1 MCCTGLTTF
10 CSHMG
15 SPVIAALLKG
25 KIIFLTSM
33 DSLAPELSSV
43 DLQSINTDPWT
54 KMLPPP
60 AAESITNRE
69 KHPLLTS
76 SWFTTKHTLPAASSA
91 RCRQIFLLSLSQ
103 MGASL
108 CLICP
113 KMKWPL
119 PVVTMPSQLFQ
130 SADRT
135 APSF

>member
-10 CSHMG
+10 CSRMG
-15 SPVIAALLKG
+15 SPVMAALLKG
-25 KIIFLTSM
+25 KIIFLTRM

-43 DLQSINTDPWT
+43 GLQGISTDPWT

-69 KHPLLTS
+69 KDLLPTS
-76 SWFTTKHTLPAASSA
+76 SWFTTKHRLPTASSA

-103 MGASL
+103 MGTSL
-108 CLICP
+108 CPICP
-113 KMKWPL
+113 NG
-119 PVVTMPSQLFQ
+119 PSQLSQCLPQLSQ
-130 SADRT
+130 SADMT